1 MISQKLEIIR
11 RFERGKSQKE
21 VVVSY
26 NIESWSQWY
35 KGMKEPITI
44 IYGIKWNVKDICK
57 QQTLT
62 EPKLDQLG
70 KLLYKTFIAV
80 VLK

>member
-1 MISQKLEIIR
+1 
-11 RFERGKSQKE
+11 
-21 VVVSY
+21 
-26 NIESWSQWY
+26 
-35 KGMKEPITI
+35 MKEPITI